1 MAICI
6 VFELVQ
12 LTNSGARYKYG
23 ECLKDLDYELEFR
36 FIGVDFNQEDILI
49 DDIMI
54 LVSEKKSRF
63 MALKVFSQVYKTYI
77 IDGTFIPKGGYYA

>member
-12 LTNSGARYKYG
+12 LTISGARYKYG
-23 ECLKDLDYELEFR
+23 ECLKELDYELEFR
-36 FIGVDFNQEDILI
+36 FNGIDFNQEEDIMI

-54 LVSEKKSRF
+54 LVSEK
-63 MALKVFSQVYKTYI
+63 
-77 IDGTFIPKGGYYA
+77 